1 MKENPPN
8 MKEADVIKI
17 FNSYKNQLIKKIGT
31 KVTDNKQL
39 EKYGYALL
47 GSKFKGV
54 YAQDQL
60 PVSKPG
66 MYVMNNETSKMGGEH
81 WLFVFVTSKT
91 IYVHDSFARP
101 SKKFLPILTKN
112 AKAVGKMIIDFDRK
126 DTEQNITTSVCG
138 PISLAVALTV
148 KKVGIKNA
156 LKL

>member
-126 DTEQNITTSVCG
+126 DTEQKITTAVCG